1 MNTCLIS
8 FDAFAMIGLL
18 CAMES
23 LYSQDE
29 SIKKFNYDKSYKNLW
44 NELSFESNNKDIK
57 VNFHEKCMT
66 LSGFGVNCKKLF
78 DYLISKFKNII
89 SAPKHCQSGAK
100 YFAGKCRRALSPQV
114 YKR

>member
-1 MNTCLIS
+1 
-8 FDAFAMIGLL
+8 MIGLL

-66 LSGFGVNCKKLF
+66 LSGINN
-78 DYLISKFKNII
+78 YSII
-89 SAPKHCQSGAK
+89 SFQSSK
-100 YFAGKCRRALSPQV
+100 ISSLLQSTVNQALNIFLENVDVLYLLKSTNDNNS
-114 YKR
+114 K